1 LFYNIILLEYATIP
15 YKIKSRKVYSQ
26 TIFLVFQAMVAK
38 SEASEQNPSGLKV
51 QNKVG
56 TLGVVSGAAE
66 SSSEGEGDSIAAE
79 APVMIRRLGKHHF
92 DKSVAGGG
100 VIKFARMPSGR
111 TNPWPKTVVR
121 LANGQR
127 VATATPIFF

>member
-26 TIFLVFQAMVAK
+26 TIFLVVQAMVAK

-111 TNPWPKTVVR
+111 TTH
-121 LANGQR
+121 GQR
-127 VATATPIFF
+127 RW